1 MAKSV
6 KVSAKIID
14 VWHKSVSYY
23 GNPSKWVEFETAN
36 GDVMRGFTANNAS
49 CGYSISNYEG
59 KECVITYHY
68 TRNGNLIIDYVSK

>member
-1 MAKSV
+1 MAKQI
-6 KVSAKIID
+6 KESAKVLGISY
-14 VWHKSVSYY
+14 KTTSYY
-23 GNPSKWVEFETAN
+23 GNPSYWVKFETTK
-36 GDVMRGFTANNAS
+36 GEILKGYTANNAS